1 MKSMRLTAIA
11 LVVASLATGC
21 ANMDDQGRTKAEG
34 AGVGALIG
42 GVLGYAIGGEKGA
55 LIGVAAGAGLGYAVG
70 NEVAKRKQEYAN
82 TEDFL
87 DAEIARTQEFNSTA
101 LAYNQ
106 KLGNEIVA
114 LEKESQKLRASFDKG
129 STKKATLTAKRN
141 DLQKR
146 IADSKKLEETLA
158 QEQEIQTTILAE
170 ERKTR
175 PADDP
180 YIVRLEKEVQELQN
194 NLDTL
199 RDGSTQLARID
210 QRLSV

>member
-1 MKSMRLTAIA
+1 MNTARLTLVA
-11 LVVASLATGC
+11 LLVASLSSGC
-21 ANMDDQGRTKAEG
+21 ANMDDQDRTKAEG
-34 AGVGALIG
+34 TATGALIG
-42 GVLGYAIGGEKGA
+42 GVIGA
-55 LIGVAAGAGLGYAVG
+55 LIGGRDGAAIGAVVGAGAGYLVG

-101 LAYNQ
+101 VAYNQ
-106 KLGNEIVA
+106 RLGQEIA
-114 LEKESQKLRASFDKG
+114 SLEAESRTLRANYDKG
-129 STKKATLTAKRN
+129 RVKQDALAAKRN

-146 IADSKKLEETLA
+146 VAENKKLEDSLA
-158 QEQEIQTTILAE
+158 KEHEVQTAILAE

-175 PADDP
+175 PANDP
-180 YIVRLEKEVQELQN
+180 YIARLEKEVQQLQK
-194 NLDTL
+194 NLDKL

>member
-1 MKSMRLTAIA
+1 MQSMKLT
-11 LVVASLATGC
+11 VVALLVGSLATGC
-21 ANMDDQGRTKAEG
+21 ANMDDQSRTKAEG
-34 AGVGALIG
+34 AGVGMLIG
-42 GVLGYAIGGEKGA
+42 GVLGYAIGGDKGA
-55 LIGVAAGAGLGYAVG
+55 IIGAGVGAGLGFAVG

-87 DAEIARTQEFNSTA
+87 DAEIARTHEFNATTV
-101 LAYNQ
+101 AYNQ
-106 KLGNEIVA
+106 KLGKDIAA
-114 LEKESQKLRASFDKG
+114 LEKESQKLRASYDKG
-129 STKKATLTAKRN
+129 AVKKDTLTAKRN

-158 QEQEIQTTILAE
+158 KEQEIQTTILAE

-175 PADDP
+175 PANDP
-180 YIVRLEKEVQELQN
+180 YITRLEKEVQQLQN
-194 NLDTL
+194 NLDKL